1 MFKLFPTDIF
11 TPSGAFTLA
20 LTAERP
26 PSPQMTE
33 AVPLSPREY
42 DAVLK
47 TLSTLKECRTPWETN
62 LKVQEL
68 GWRFMNALN
77 DMTPLGETLRDIVQD
92 LVWMASYGGV
102 PDAAVRIKALVSTWG
117 DAFVLMR
124 DRAVLLSQS
133 LTHGS
138 RPCKTRIVAIGDDGY
153 PPQLAAR
160 LRGDAPPFLCVAGDV
175 CILRGTS
182 HSILGA
188 ETPKLD
194 DGLKGA
200 VQSALKDAAQ
210 SILNAFPARQHV
222 VVTDGTEGVGDACVA
237 GALDSGGNALVF
249 TYGGLPPAL
258 QAQFE
263 RRPECEAPGVA
274 FVSDRSFA
282 ELLPEAVYA
291 VQPPTSA
298 RRPGALYDERE
309 ARCLQLV
316 LAHGEST
323 KLIGVRRGDK
333 VHAAAALAQDM
344 NACGKVS
351 CMLSDE
357 VPLSRPAPVDEKS
370 GVGEICISDGEYPY
384 CAVDFPTGILDGPV
398 HEVLAA
404 MAAILGGAAL
414 DNCACGL
421 FDSSFESR
429 LEHRGGIKKHERVDL
444 AELLRM
450 GLAAFKDLPP
460 RMMKNIL
467 PSGYILNAYRDREDP
482 YKVLI
487 VLMSD
492 VLGLSPSNECGCY
505 AARLSLEDPDW
516 SERVEGLPAL
526 SPRVLFLA
534 CGKAK
539 ENWRTDEYGCY
550 SDEPFTARELP
561 PKIMAEVL
569 KAFYEHR
576 KENERDV
583 PDAETAAPER

>member
-1 MFKLFPTDIF
+1 MRFLIDTL
-11 TPSGAFTLA
+11 TPSGAFALA

-26 PSPQMTE
+26 PSTE
-33 AVPLSPREY
+33 ASPLSPREY

-47 TLSTLKECRTPWETN
+47 TLSTLKGCRSPWETD

-68 GWRFMNALN
+68 GRRFLDAMN
-77 DMTPLGETLRDIVQD
+77 DMAPPSETQRDIVKD

-102 PDAAVRIKALVSTWG
+102 QDATERIETLISTWG
-117 DAFVLMR
+117 DAFISIR
-124 DRAVLLSQS
+124 DQALLLSQS
-133 LTHGS
+133 LTHGT
-138 RPCKTRIVAIGDDGY
+138 RPCETRVVAIGDDGY
-153 PPQLAAR
+153 PSQLVAR
-160 LRGDAPPFLCVAGDV
+160 LRGNAPPLLYIAGDPG
-175 CILRGTS
+175 ILTAASR
-182 HSILGA
+182 SILGA
-188 ETPKLD
+188 ETPRLD
-194 DGLKGA
+194 DGLKDA
-200 VQSALKDAAQ
+200 VCSALDEIQ
-210 SILNAFPARQHV
+210 NRRRV
-222 VVTDGTEGVGDACVA
+222 VVADGTEGVGLASA
-237 GALDSGGNALVF
+237 TGALDRGGNALVF
-249 TYGGLPPAL
+249 TYGGLSPAL
-258 QAQFE
+258 QKQFE
-263 RRPECEAPGVA
+263 RHPEREAPGVA

>member
-1 MFKLFPTDIF
+1 MRFLIDTL
-11 TPSGAFTLA
+11 TPSGAFALA

-26 PSPQMTE
+26 PSTE
-33 AVPLSPREY
+33 ASPLSPREY

-47 TLSTLKECRTPWETN
+47 TLSTLKGCRSPWETD

-68 GWRFMNALN
+68 GRRFLDALN
-77 DMTPLGETLRDIVQD
+77 DMAPPSETQRDIVKD

-102 PDAAVRIKALVSTWG
+102 PDATERIETLISTWG
-117 DAFVLMR
+117 DAFISIR
-124 DRAVLLSQS
+124 DRALLLSQS
-133 LTHGS
+133 LTHGTC
-138 RPCKTRIVAIGDDGY
+138 PCKTHVVAIGDDGY
-153 PPQLAAR
+153 PSQLVAR
-160 LRGDAPPFLCVAGDV
+160 LRGNAPPLLYIAGDPS
-175 CILRGTS
+175 ILTVTS
-182 HSILGA
+182 DSVLGA

-194 DGLKGA
+194 DKLKNA
-200 VQSALKDAAQ
+200 VQSTLGE
-210 SILNAFPARQHV
+210 FPVWKHV
-222 VVTDGTEGVGDACVA
+222 VVTDGTEGVGLASVT
-237 GALDSGGNALVF
+237 GILDRGGNALVF
-249 TYGGLPPAL
+249 TYGGLSPAL
-258 QAQFE
+258 QEQFE
-263 RRPECEAPGVA
+263 RHPERAAPGVA
-274 FVSDRSFA
+274 FVSDRSFT

-291 VQPPTSA
+291 AQPPTLA
-298 RRPGALYDERE
+298 RRPGALYDDRE

-316 LAHGEST
+316 LAHGEGT

-333 VHAAAALAQDM
+333 VHAAAGVAQNM
-344 NACGKVS
+344 NACGELS
-351 CMLSDE
+351 YMLSDR
-357 VPLSRPAPVDEKS
+357 VFSSRTAPMPFHGKS
-370 GVGEICISDGEYPY
+370 GAGRISLSGEKCPHCVMEFS
-384 CAVDFPTGILDGPV
+384 TGALDGPV

-404 MAAILGGAAL
+404 MAAILGGANLEGYAS
-414 DNCACGL
+414 GL
-421 FDSSFESR
+421 SDSAFESR
-429 LEHRGGIKKHERVDL
+429 LVRRGGIKKRERADL

-450 GLAAFKDLPP
+450 GLAAFKDFPSQI
-460 RMMKNIL
+460 MENIL

-534 CGKAK
+534 CGQAK

-561 PKIMAEVL
+561 PRIMAEVL